1 MLSGHPELKQLGVVE
16 VFTPGAAVQGAIG
29 YIEPACRF

>member
-16 VFTPGAAVQGAIG
+16 VFTLGAAVQGDHRLHRAG
-29 YIEPACRF
+29 VPV